1 MKNRPHTKILRTL
14 IFTLPVLLFF
24 SVNLHAQIL
33 TSSGHSR
40 AQVNNY
46 ESPDT
51 AFALERRVFE
61 LINRRRAEKG
71 LSALVWSERA
81 AQAARIHSQ
90 NMAAYNFFSHMGT
103 DGKMVDDRANAVGL
117 RNWRLIGENI
127 AFNRGYSNP
136 AERVVERWMLSTSH
150 RENLLGRAWSDS
162 GVGVVITRSGKY
174 YFTQVFVK
182 K

>member
-1 MKNRPHTKILRTL
+1 MKNPQTKILRTL

-24 SVNLHAQIL
+24 SVILQAQIL

-40 AQVNNY
+40 AQINNY
-46 ESPDT
+46 ETPDT

-71 LSALVWSERA
+71 LSPLVWSERA
-81 AQAARIHSQ
+81 AQAARIHSR
-90 NMAAYNFFSHMGT
+90 NMAAFNFFSHMGT
-103 DGKMVDDRANAVGL
+103 DGKMVDDRANSVGL

-127 AFNRGYSNP
+127 AFNSGYSNP

-150 RENLLGRAWSDS
+150 RENLLGRSWSDS
-162 GVGVVITRSGKY
+162 GVGVIIASSGRY